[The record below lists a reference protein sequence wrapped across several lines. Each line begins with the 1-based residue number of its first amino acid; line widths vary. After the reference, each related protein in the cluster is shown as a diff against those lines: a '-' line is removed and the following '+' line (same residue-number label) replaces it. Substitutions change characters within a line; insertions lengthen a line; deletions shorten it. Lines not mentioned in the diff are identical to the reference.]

1 MTDKRKQLL
10 ALFLAFLKMGPFTF
24 GGGYALIPAIEREV
38 VANKRWLR
46 EEEIADIFAVSGT
59 VPGAVAVNSA
69 AFIGYRIAGASGAVA
84 ALLGICL
91 PTFVLMVF
99 LSIFYVQFQDN
110 PKIEAAFAAIRATV
124 AALITY
130 AAIKVARASI
140 ADFASGAL
148 AAAAALLLFTGLH
161 PLWIVALGAVSGV
174 ALVQFRSMTGR
185 STKLKEQEPV
195 FDYMI

>member
-1 MTDKRKQLL
+1 MTNKRKQLL
-10 ALFLAFLKMGPFTF
+10 SLFLAFLKMGPFTF

-38 VANKRWLR
+38 VEKKNWLR

-69 AFIGYRIAGASGAVA
+69 AFIGYRIAGVSGAVA
-84 ALLGICL
+84 ATLGICL
-91 PTFVLMVF
+91 PTFFLMIV
-99 LSIFYVQFQDN
+99 LSIFYVQFQHN
-110 PKIEAAFAAIRATV
+110 PKIEAAFTAIRATV

-140 ADFASGAL
+140 AEFASGAL
-148 AAAAALLLFTGLH
+148 AAVAALLLFTGLH
-161 PLWIVALGAVSGV
+161 PLWVVALGAASGIV
-174 ALVQFRSMTGR
+174 LVQIRSMMGK
-185 STKLKEQEPV
+185 STKLKEKEPI

>member
-1 MTDKRKQLL
+1 MTEKRKLPL
-10 ALFLAFLKMGPFTF
+10 SLFLAFLKMGPFTF

-38 VANKRWLR
+38 VEKKRWLR
-46 EEEIADIFAVSGT
+46 GEEIADIFAVSGT

-69 AFIGYRIAGASGAVA
+69 AFIGYRIAGVPGAIA

-91 PTFVLMVF
+91 PTFALMIV
-99 LSIFYVQFQDN
+99 LSIFYVQLRDN
-110 PKIEAAFAAIRATV
+110 PKIEAAFTAIRATV
-124 AALITY
+124 AALIAF
-130 AAIKVARASI
+130 AAIKVARSSI

-161 PLWIVALGAVSGV
+161 PLWIVALGAAAGI
-174 ALVQFRSMTGR
+174 ALVQLRALAGK
-185 STKLKEQEPV
+185 STEIKEKEPV